1 MRKQEGSGCK
11 AVGSGGGFG
20 GIFFCFPT
28 LLRPLN
34 TKSFHFFFLNS
45 TIGWG
50 EIKECVMIND
60 SLDSHLGHAVD

>member
-1 MRKQEGSGCK
+1 MGLE
-11 AVGSGGGFG
+11 V
-20 GIFFCFPT
+20 FFLFSYSSET
-28 LLRPLN
+28 VEYKIISL
-34 TKSFHFFFLNS
+34 FFFLNS